1 MIELNILKNEESN
14 HLIRGRVGDI
24 PKKPL
29 VFKIFDDITPLDLT
43 GAIVKF
49 YARTSS
55 GAVLIDVIVKITDPK
70 NGIVE
75 FSLPKNIFSSKGNFL
90 SAYFGISKGA
100 FFDTT
105 NDMNITVLPNV
116 DVSET
121 HAKEVISNIEKL
133 VEEAVE
139 IINKGLSATKVD
151 LDKTKTK
158 LEGIKKQVDTLLA
171 EIKAQTDKQL
181 VAIKDSLKSLE
192 VKVVEL
198 NKLLEEGGFA
208 TKKEAQLI
216 KITEDDGSCITL
228 SGYDLLNTTDSK
240 NFDGY
245 VTSATNTPTNSNA
258 GYVKRKY
265 RSGYIEIIYAP
276 HSQKDVYRNAYNAS
290 AEKWIGWTKTITAAD
305 NYQIPAITENT
316 GKAKIYLTGNT
327 VDVYKEL
334 LLLETGFYTIYIS
347 ANTINAAPTTVR
359 GTVFVE
365 YKGKWLS
372 VLGVGSNNKI
382 YSLHYTSVA
391 WTGWGEVE
399 TAVKDTGWM
408 TLKTTADFT
417 AYGSEELVYRTVG
430 NQTYVSGVVTPTKDL
445 EQGTTERLIATL
457 PVGSRPSKTIN
468 LICQGTSINK
478 WLLLIKTDGKISASR
493 YGTTKYENMTKGTWL
508 PLAPVVF
515 LND

>member
-29 VFKIFDDITPLDLT
+29 VIKIFDDITPLDLT

-55 GAVLIDVIVKITDPK
+55 GTVLIDVIVKITDPK

-133 VEEAVE
+133 VAEAAEITSQTEKQLVGIKSSIKAVE
-139 IINKGLSATKVD
+139 IKV
-151 LDKTKTK
+151 
-158 LEGIKKQVDTLLA
+158 A
-171 EIKAQTDKQL
+171 
-181 VAIKDSLKSLE
+181 
-192 VKVVEL
+192 EL
-198 NKLLEEGGFA
+198 NTLLEEGGFA
-208 TKKEAQLI
+208 TKKEAQLY
-216 KITEDDGSCITL
+216 KITEDNGSSKTL
-228 SGYDLLNTTDSK
+228 SGYDLLNIEDIK

-245 VTSATNTPTNSNA
+245 VTTATNSPTVVNN
-258 GYVKRKY
+258 GYFKRKF
-265 RSGYIEIIYAP
+265 RTGYIEVTYSPYNANTI
-276 HSQKDVYRNAYNAS
+276 YRNAYHF
-290 AEKWIGWTKTITAAD
+290 G
-305 NYQIPAITENT
+305 
-316 GKAKIYLTGNT
+316 
-327 VDVYKEL
+327 
-334 LLLETGFYTIYIS
+334 
-347 ANTINAAPTTVR
+347 
-359 GTVFVE
+359 
-365 YKGKWLS
+365 
-372 VLGVGSNNKI
+372 NKI
-382 YSLHYTSVA
+382 
-391 WTGWGEVE
+391 WFGWEKISYQSDL
-399 TAVKDTGWM
+399 AVKDTGW
-408 TLKTTADFT
+408 LELEITTDFT
-417 AYGSEELVYRTVG
+417 TYGSEPLIYRTVG
-430 NQTYVSGVVTPTKDL
+430 NQTYVSGVVTPTVDL

-457 PVGSRPSKTIN
+457 PVGSRPPKTIN